1 MVYVADSQSDTT
13 DNPGFTQGIR
23 IGSAKDGKVTAF
35 IPMSSAELGA
45 PEGVGVDDMGNVY
58 GGWVTKMNMRRF
70 VTVTRI
76 PFAPP
81 MTLGNMRGQ
90 GVRGLAVHPQH
101 SAAITLCSALTNT
114 PTKSRS
120 GPSGCG

>member
-70 VTVTRI
+70 VNSNTHSVCPTDDLGQHAR
-76 PFAPP
+76 ARRARARGPP
-81 MTLGNMRGQ
+81 
-90 GVRGLAVHPQH
+90 
-101 SAAITLCSALTNT
+101 
-114 PTKSRS
+114 PTFLP
-120 GPSGCG
+120 PSHCVQR